1 MSEHQAKR
9 PEEIRVM
16 LQDIADPLSR
26 MPWPPTPE
34 GLLSASIEPI
44 KDSGIDVYA
53 YGIYHAGGCTHDSKV
68 YQKIGDNI
76 AVMREA
82 SGLQMYEGVKRL
94 AEQGYDPLQI
104 MCEGAHTAGK
114 DFFLRMRMND
124 LHDRAGQQFQ
134 VEPPTKRP
142 KTGWLEPV
150 YYTPQWKKEHPE
162 WLIGDPEAVA
172 PQDTFESFEANA
184 PNYLHAPVREMML
197 ALASEVVCNYDI
209 DGFEIDFIRFPYF
222 FPWATAWAHRHVMTA
237 FIRKLREMID
247 KEARQRGRA
256 IIFSA
261 RVPDT
266 VELSLRMGL
275 DLETWFTEGLLDMC
289 VISGGYTPFTTPWAD
304 VVSLAKEHGL
314 AALACLSKAGLD
326 GWGWIRSRGTTGR
339 GPTIQQKLEHI
350 RAAAYRAYQAG
361 ATGFELWNHFYE
373 MPHYYSPEQEE
384 GTHYLGYGFTRELAD
399 LSSLAGKKKAYLLDF
414 GNEHDDIYGHACWCG
429 QLPLMITPA
438 TDGIGQTVT
447 FDVGDDL
454 SQFPDARVELWIN
467 IVDLFFEDVIQF
479 EWNGQ
484 VVLPRNE
491 PYLGQTVLSNRE
503 FRFDIPSDSIK
514 PGSNEF
520 TIYLRERT
528 PRLEQFVTLDFA
540 RLSIDPEGSA
550 PE

>member
-16 LQDIADPLSR
+16 LQDIGDPLSR

-34 GLLSASIEPI
+34 GLLSGSIEPI
-44 KDSGIDVYA
+44 EGSGIDVYA

-76 AVMREA
+76 AVMYEA

-104 MCEGAHTAGK
+104 MCEGAHAVGK

-124 LHDRAGQQFQ
+124 LHDRVGQYIKRG
-134 VEPPTKRP
+134 EAPTKRP
-142 KTGWLEPV
+142 KTGWLEPY
-150 YYTPQWKKEHPE
+150 YYTPQWRKEHPE
-162 WLIGDPEAVA
+162 WLIGDPDTSA
-172 PQDTFESFEANA
+172 PQFTFESFEAGA
-184 PNYLHAPVREMML
+184 PNYLHAPVREIMFG
-197 ALASEVVCNYDI
+197 LASEAVCNYDI
-209 DGFEIDFIRFPYF
+209 DGFEIDFIRFPYL

-247 KEARQRGRA
+247 EQARQRGRP

-275 DLETWFTEGLLDMC
+275 DLETWFAEGLLDMC
-289 VISGGYTPFTTPWAD
+289 VISGGYAAFTTPWAD
-304 VVSLAKEHGL
+304 IVSLARKHEL
-314 AALACLSKAGLD
+314 TTLACFRPLG
-326 GWGWIRSRGTTGR
+326 GWGWRRTEQGIQAE
-339 GPTIQQKLEHI
+339 PTIQQQLEHI
-350 RAAAYRAYQAG
+350 RAATYRAYQAG
-361 ATGFELWNHFYE
+361 VTGVELWNQFYE
-373 MPHYYSPEQEE
+373 MPHYYAPSQQE
-384 GTHYLGYGFTRELAD
+384 GIHYLGYGFTHELAD
-399 LSSLAGKKKAYLLDF
+399 IDSLAGKKKAYLL
-414 GNEHDDIYGHACWCG
+414 GGGYEHNFIYGHASWCG

-454 SQFPDARVELWIN
+454 SQFPNARAELWIN
-467 IVDLFFEDVIQF
+467 IVDLFFEDVIEF

-484 VVLPRNE
+484 PLLPRDE
-491 PYLGQTVLSNRE
+491 PYLGQTVYSNRE
-503 FRFDIPSDSIK
+503 FCFDIPSGGVK

-528 PRLEQFVTLDFA
+528 IRLEQFVTLDFA
-540 RLSIDPEGSA
+540 RLSIDPEGST
-550 PE
+550 PS